1 MDNFSSFNRLHLN
14 ALLRDRDLD
23 RPLNDRDLA
32 LQLLDTEL
40 RLERAEETL
49 DVIADALDGH
59 GIALRWPD
67 EDVGHP
73 AVGTDWRS
81 DVVEEVGF

>member
-1 MDNFSSFNRLHLN
+1 MDNFNSFNRLRLN
-14 ALLRDRDLD
+14 ALLRDHDLD

-40 RLERAEETL
+40 RLEHVEETL

-59 GIALRWPD
+59 GIALHWQG

-73 AVGTDWRS
+73 TVGTDWRS
-81 DVVEEVGF
+81 DVTEEVGF